1 MAPGRNLLLIH
12 STGGNMRKIRIVG
25 GRNGRLWPEVL
36 ETAAEGRREGRPVI
50 LYVPEQLTL
59 QTERDL
65 ITGLKLPGLLDT
77 DVISPKKLRRQV
89 QERAGT
95 GDLRPM
101 TAFGRSMAIHRAMT
115 ECADELAYYRGTGD
129 MPGAVSRVREALDEL
144 QESGMTA
151 DELAR
156 YTEEKAEGAE
166 KAKLSDLCR
175 IRETYAELAAE
186 RFEDEKTAW
195 TRIVRQME
203 QYQMW
208 AGTEVL
214 VYGFDSIRPD
224 LRELLAGVSGQAAR
238 VTVFLM
244 MDRAE
249 APDGRVFEEQR
260 RSVSALGKALEELG
274 GEAELTWTD
283 RERDGQAE
291 ALQWLDRFLFAEED
305 HTWTGETGE
314 EITLFAAAGP
324 AEEAA
329 DVAETLQKWHR
340 EGTEWHRMAVALP
353 AGTGADSILQARL
366 KLSGIPFF
374 CTEKTPAASHGVC
387 RMLLSIL
394 RCLSDGYQTDDVAD
408 AAQSGFSTLTDEEA
422 YRLENYATAHGIN
435 RNQWQA
441 PFTRGED
448 AAEMEELRSRLLAPA
463 EELRENL
470 KKARNAAESVE
481 AVVRFLEAE
490 NVWNRLKEREEQLLA
505 RGMYREAVVDRQ
517 VWQLLMELLD
527 QLWALLG
534 QRRASIRDMRSLL
547 ETALDNAT
555 VAVLPEH
562 DSGVEIGEVGHML
575 AGGVDALV
583 LTGVQEGILAA
594 PASGWLTD
602 RERAA
607 MENATGREIG
617 ASRERRSMI
626 RRCDYY
632 RTLSLPEK
640 RLRITRSLRD
650 EKGAVMPED
659 GLIGM
664 LRRMF
669 PSLKEEGSALEG
681 GIGPCAENRE
691 AAAEEA
697 GVFLDAVLKGENVP
711 DRSRWEQALVNLLH
725 DGTYER
731 TVSGIVRGYLEER
744 GGQTIEP
751 ETAQKLFITDQMSI
765 SRLEGYAACPYRHFI
780 DYGLRPVQRET
791 FDFEASDAGTF
802 FHEALDRYMRI
813 ADRTPGWPDISH
825 EETDRIMDRICGELT
840 AEWTGGPLKGDALG
854 VWKGESYQRRVHH
867 AAWALTRFA
876 ANSSF
881 RTIATERSFGTGDD
895 ALPPLIL
902 PMKDGSRVAVRGT
915 IDRIDS
921 YENGDGIWLRVVDN
935 KSREKKPDPA
945 RMATGEQLQLM
956 IYLKAATEAYPG
968 ARPAGAMFFPVTDK
982 EISPRE
988 TDPAA
993 VEEERMK
1000 NVRMKGLV
1008 TADPDVITAMDRDI
1022 RPYSV
1027 DKVFNNDGSVA
1038 KGLWWAMDESALKN
1052 QMNAAVEKAAELCG
1066 EIRDGHVEAAPRGSG
1081 DDTACRYCDYRTICH
1096 ARRGDERPRDK

>member
-1 MAPGRNLLLIH
+1 
-12 STGGNMRKIRIVG
+12 MRKIRIVG

-36 ETAAEGRREGRPVI
+36 QTVAEGRREGRPVI
-50 LYVPEQLTL
+50 LYVPEQMTL
-59 QTERDL
+59 QAERSL
-65 ITGLKLPGLLDT
+65 ITGLRLPGLLDI

-89 QERAGT
+89 QEAAGT
-95 GDLRPM
+95 GNLRPL
-101 TAFGRSMAIHRAMT
+101 TASGRSMAIHRAMT
-115 ECADELAYYRGTGD
+115 ECSDGLAYYRGTGD

-151 DELAR
+151 DELAQ
-156 YTEEKAEGAE
+156 YAEEKTEGAE
-166 KAKLSDLCR
+166 KARLGDLCR
-175 IRETYAELAAE
+175 IREAYTALAEE
-186 RFEDEKTAW
+186 RFEDEKSAW
-195 TRIVRQME
+195 SRVVTQMG
-203 QYQMW
+203 QHQLW
-208 AGTEVL
+208 AGAEVL

-224 LRELLAGVSGQAAR
+224 LRELLAGISAQAAR

-244 MDRAE
+244 MDRAD
-249 APDGRVFEEQR
+249 APDGRVFDEQR
-260 RSVSALGKALEELG
+260 RSVAALEKALEETG
-274 GEAELTWTD
+274 GAAELTWTD

-291 ALQWLDRFLFAEED
+291 ALRWLDRYLFAEED
-305 HTWTGETGE
+305 HAWTGETGE
-314 EITLFAAAGP
+314 TITLSAAAGP
-324 AEEAA
+324 AEEAL

-340 EGTEWHRMAVALP
+340 EGIEWHRMAVALP
-353 AGTGADSILQARL
+353 AGSGADSVLLARL
-366 KLSGIPFF
+366 KLNGIPFF

-387 RMLLSIL
+387 RMLLGTL
-394 RCLSDGYQTDDVAD
+394 RCLSDGYQTDAVMD

-422 YRLENYATAHGIN
+422 YRLENYAVAHGII
-435 RNQWQA
+435 RNMWQA

-448 AAEMEELRSRLLAPA
+448 AEEMEEVRQRLLKPA
-463 EELRENL
+463 EELREDL

-490 NVWNRLKEREEQLLA
+490 KVWERLKEREERLIAQGL
-505 RGMYREAVVDRQ
+505 YREAVVDRQ

-534 QRRASIRDMRSLL
+534 QRRASIRDMQGLL
-547 ETALDNAT
+547 ETALENAT

-562 DSGVEIGEVGHML
+562 ENGVEIGEVGHML

-607 MENATGREIG
+607 MESATGREIG
-617 ASRERRSMI
+617 ASRERRSLI

-650 EKGAVMPED
+650 EKGAVQPED

-664 LRRMF
+664 IRRMF

-681 GIGPCAENRE
+681 GIGPCPENRV

-697 GVFLDAVLKGENVP
+697 GAFLGAVREGGNIP
-711 DRSRWEQALVNLLH
+711 DREKWEQALVNLLH
-725 DGTYER
+725 DGTYGR
-731 TVSGIVRGYLEER
+731 TVSGMIQAYMEKR
-744 GGQTIEP
+744 GGQTITP
-751 ETAQKLFITDQMSI
+751 ETARKLFITDMMSI

-780 DYGLRPVQRET
+780 DYGLRPVRRET

-813 ADRTPGWPDISH
+813 AGRTPGWPDISH
-825 EETDRIMDRICGELT
+825 EETDRMMDGICRDLT
-840 AEWTGGPLKGDALG
+840 AEWTGGPLKEDALG
-854 VWKGESYQRRVHH
+854 VWKGEGYQRRVHH

-895 ALPPLIL
+895 ALPPLML

-915 IDRIDS
+915 IDRIDT
-921 YENGDGIWLRVVDN
+921 YENGEGIWLRVVDN
-935 KSREKKPDPA
+935 KSREKKPDPEK
-945 RMATGEQLQLM
+945 MATGEQLQLM
-956 IYLKAATEAYPG
+956 IYLKAATDAYPG
-968 ARPAGAMFFPVTDK
+968 AKPAGAMFFPVTDK
-982 EISPRE
+982 ETNTME
-988 TDPAA
+988 ADPAA
-993 VEEERMK
+993 VDEERVK
-1000 NVRMKGLV
+1000 SVRMKGLV
-1008 TADPDVITAMDRDI
+1008 TADPDVVAAMDRDI

-1027 DKVFNNDGSVA
+1027 DKVFNADGSVG
-1038 KGLWWAMDESALKN
+1038 KNNWWAMDEAAMMR
-1052 QMNAAVEKAAELCG
+1052 QMNAAMEKAAELCG
-1066 EIRDGHVEAAPRGSG
+1066 DIRDGHVEAAPRGTAE
-1081 DDTACRYCDYRTICH
+1081 DAACRYCDYRTVCH
-1096 ARRGDERPRDK
+1096 ARRGDERPRDNND